1 MTIIMK
7 SPNAFPLSSRRHAS
21 SELRAFS
28 RTHLL
33 YDVRMLS
40 ETAALQ
46 IRFGSRRNFLESLP
60 YIHDSVTASFALRLR
75 NLIQFFYND
84 DPGPR
89 DIVAADYCPDG
100 AWLEAR
106 PPLTQ
111 PLVIAQKR
119 ADKLLLP
126 FTLDRN
132 GLEGPAAPWNF
143 EFLATEMKLR
153 LELLLK
159 AARPEDLEPALF
171 EM

>member
-7 SPNAFPLSSRRHAS
+7 SPNATPPLRRHAS

-33 YDVRMLS
+33 YDFRMLS

-119 ADKLLLP
+119 AEKMLLP

-132 GLEGPAAPWNF
+132 GLAVPCPVELLSFWRRMA
-143 EFLATEMKLR
+143 KLR